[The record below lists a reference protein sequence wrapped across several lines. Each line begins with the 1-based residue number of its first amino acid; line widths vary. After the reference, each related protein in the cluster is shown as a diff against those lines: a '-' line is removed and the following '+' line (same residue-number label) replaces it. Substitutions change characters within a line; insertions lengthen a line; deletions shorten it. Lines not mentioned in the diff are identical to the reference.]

1 MRLERR
7 TRGSL
12 GVSFTL
18 RPFFVVV
25 VEGPPSAPSPA
36 SGSGLMSVR
45 SIVVGT
51 AEVGAMV
58 VVVVV
63 VVLLVTAVL
72 LAVPTV
78 VAASPPA
85 ASAPAGPKKHLFR
98 LFDLHMPRGVHV

>member
-36 SGSGLMSVR
+36 SGSGLLSVR

-58 VVVVV
+58 VAVV

-85 ASAPAGPKKHLFR
+85 ASAPAGPKKHLFQ
-98 LFDLHMPRGVHV
+98 LFDLHMPRGAHV

>member
-36 SGSGLMSVR
+36 SGSGLLSVR

-58 VVVVV
+58 VTVV

>member
-36 SGSGLMSVR
+36 SGSGLLSVR

-58 VVVVV
+58 VTAV

>member
-12 GVSFTL
+12 GVSFSL
-18 RPFFVVV
+18 RPFFFVV

-36 SGSGLMSVR
+36 SGSGLLSVR

-58 VVVVV
+58 VTVV

-78 VAASPPA
+78 VAASSPA

>member
-12 GVSFTL
+12 GVSFSL

-36 SGSGLMSVR
+36 SGSGLLSVR

-58 VVVVV
+58 VAVV

>member
-12 GVSFTL
+12 GVSFSL

-36 SGSGLMSVR
+36 SGSGLLSVR

-58 VVVVV
+58 VTVV